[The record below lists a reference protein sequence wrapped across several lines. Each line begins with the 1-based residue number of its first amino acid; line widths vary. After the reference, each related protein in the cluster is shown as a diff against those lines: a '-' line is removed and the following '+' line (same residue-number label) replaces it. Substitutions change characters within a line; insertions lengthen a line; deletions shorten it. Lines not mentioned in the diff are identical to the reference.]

1 MLKYAP
7 SKAEW
12 LMAISSDRPVA
23 ILCDSHLAEN
33 EKGLPHPVVGVGS
46 HSVWVPFPL
55 GRFLSMRQ
63 LLNLW
68 NDERGYLL
76 SAESVFLAT
85 ILVIG
90 LVAGWKSV
98 NQAVNNELEDVG
110 KAISSLDQTYSFCGT
125 TGCCTTPTA
134 RRSLMSRG
142 TTASTPA
149 SAPRKKPKP
158 ATTPTSPRPT
168 TAAAASI
175 S

>member
-1 MLKYAP
+1 M
-7 SKAEW
+7 
-12 LMAISSDRPVA
+12 
-23 ILCDSHLAEN
+23 
-33 EKGLPHPVVGVGS
+33 
-46 HSVWVPFPL
+46 
-55 GRFLSMRQ
+55 

-125 TGCCTTPTA
+125 TGCCAHTNGSAFADIPRHYGVDTCFGTPQDAESCDDTNVP
-134 RRSLMSRG
+134 SG
-142 TTASTPA
+142 NDCGG
-149 SAPRKKPKP
+149 
-158 ATTPTSPRPT
+158 ATDL
-168 TAAAASI
+168 
-175 S
+175 